1 MSTKFVQLI
10 PTSDSFVLISKSK
23 VALKQ
28 IPIDLETSNPIF
40 NFGQKFIDDLKKI
53 SPLEMGS
60 SVPYIA
66 LRVLKDN
73 GEVLHDFNKE
83 LFFKQVDFTKI
94 NSGERFSDRPTASLV
109 EMKIKTES
117 GSGYIYF
124 QDVSFQIKVHK
135 PDIALNGTLIALLFP
150 GMEMEL
156 EYGWR
161 NSASQNELLNKSEK
175 LLFQLK
181 NYTINYSVD
190 GQIDLGINGTAF
202 SERFNNL
209 LIGDEGEG
217 IAALISAKEKG
228 QAQLASEREKD
239 QMRDILSKGTL
250 TKAYNAALN
259 YQDYLQNLKDNPD
272 KTSVRAMDVI
282 QSSLQS
288 YRSVLER
295 VRGKIRANF
304 HVNFDQ
310 LKKFKDPGAQ
320 YQESAKKNNKKIKVP
335 AF

>member
-228 QAQLASEREKD
+228 QAQLE
-239 QMRDILSKGTL
+239 IG
-250 TKAYNAALN
+250 
-259 YQDYLQNLKDNPD
+259 
-272 KTSVRAMDVI
+272 RA
-282 QSSLQS
+282 
-288 YRSVLER
+288 
-295 VRGKIRANF
+295 
-304 HVNFDQ
+304 HV
-310 LKKFKDPGAQ
+310 
-320 YQESAKKNNKKIKVP
+320 
-335 AF
+335 